1 MKIPVLGGHC
11 PGLAAIL
18 MLPLLGDAGMLA
30 SGCSR
35 APPSINLR
43 FALDDAGR
51 NNRDGSAEVVVRNLQ
66 FYVHDVALR
75 GADGRWRELK
85 LANAGRWQSDRVALI
100 DLAGS
105 AGAERSAALHGAL
118 AEGGSQRYSAV
129 RFTLGVPFDLNH
141 ANPLT
146 AAAPLDRGE
155 LFWSWQLGY
164 KFLRADLADGEREWS
179 FHLGSTG
186 CVSASSVRPPSAPC
200 AQPNRIRVQID
211 DIDPLQAPI
220 RLRLDELVTAM
231 RTVGHA
237 ICTGDYA
244 RAEGCAEIFTRTGL
258 SVETGTCPEDV
269 CRTQRLFSAKRV
281 AGS

>member
-1 MKIPVLGGHC
+1 MKILVLRRHW
-11 PGLAAIL
+11 PGLTAIL
-18 MLPLLGDAGMLA
+18 MLPLLGGAGMFGG
-30 SGCSR
+30 GCSR
-35 APPSINLR
+35 PGQAIGLR
-43 FALDDAGR
+43 FAVDDVSR
-51 NNRDGSAEVVVRNLQ
+51 NNRDGSPEVVVRDLQ

-85 LANAGRWQSDRVALI
+85 LANGGRWQSNRVALI

-118 AEGGSQRYSAV
+118 AEGANQRYSAV
-129 RFTLGVPFDLNH
+129 RFTVGVPFDLNH

-164 KFLRADLADGEREWS
+164 KFLRADLTDGEREWS

-186 CVSASSVRPPSAPC
+186 CVSASSVRPPSTPC
-200 AQPNRIRVQID
+200 ARPNRIRVQIE

-220 RLRLDELVTAM
+220 LVRLDQLVTAM
-231 RTVGHA
+231 RTVDHA

-244 RAEGCAEIFTRTGL
+244 ETPGCVEIFARTGL
-258 SVETGTCPEDV
+258 SVETGACPEDV
-269 CRTQRLFSAKRV
+269 CRTQRLFAPKRV

>member
-1 MKIPVLGGHC
+1 MKIPVLGRHW
-11 PGLAAIL
+11 PDLAAIL
-18 MLPLLGDAGMLA
+18 MLPLLGCAGMLA
-30 SGCSR
+30 GGCSR
-35 APPSINLR
+35 AQSSINLR
-43 FALDDAGR
+43 FVLDDAGR
-51 NNRDGSAEVVVRNLQ
+51 KNSDGSAEVVVRNLQ

-164 KFLRADLADGEREWS
+164 KFLARGSRGRRARMVLSPRQHRMCVRVERAAAVGAMRATQPYPRADRRHRSLADADPRPARRARDCNADGGACDLHRRLCADARVCGDICEDRTERRDR
-179 FHLGSTG
+179 H
-186 CVSASSVRPPSAPC
+186 VS
-200 AQPNRIRVQID
+200 
-211 DIDPLQAPI
+211 
-220 RLRLDELVTAM
+220 
-231 RTVGHA
+231 
-237 ICTGDYA
+237 
-244 RAEGCAEIFTRTGL
+244 
-258 SVETGTCPEDV
+258 
-269 CRTQRLFSAKRV
+269 
-281 AGS
+281 